1 MKVKKQYKGGI
12 IVATVKYN
20 LGSVM
25 GDNYSTEEQV
35 VGTWIDGKPLYR
47 KVVIIDNPSNKTTFS
62 IDNIDEPINVIW
74 KQVHTSGVFFS
85 YNNDGKSISI
95 IFFNPTSKNFEIA
108 ISNDFSGKIV
118 AILEYTK
125 TTDA

>member
-47 KVVIIDNPSNKTTFS
+47 KVVIIDNPSNKMTFS
-62 IDNIDEPINVIW
+62 IANIDEAINVIME
-74 KQVHTSGVFFS
+74 
-85 YNNDGKSISI
+85 DM
-95 IFFNPTSKNFEIA
+95 
-108 ISNDFSGKIV
+108 
-118 AILEYTK
+118 
-125 TTDA
+125 